1 MLQGKLA
8 SYFRAKRMQ
17 RTVFVSD
24 DPVVFV
30 RVALEAQRLLGGELG
45 ECAHGLDQS
54 YWDLTLD
61 GSTLTIHREHYLGVC
76 VFCDADP
83 KSVALLLRYAQATG
97 RSIED

>member
-1 MLQGKLA
+1 LA
-8 SYFRAKRMQ
+8 LDLKANNMQ

-24 DPVVFV
+24 DPDDFV

-61 GSTLTIHREHYLGVC
+61 GGTLTIHREHYLGVC
-76 VFCDADP
+76 VFCDAEP
-83 KSVALLLRYAQATG
+83 KSVALLMRYAEVTG
-97 RSIED
+97 RLIED